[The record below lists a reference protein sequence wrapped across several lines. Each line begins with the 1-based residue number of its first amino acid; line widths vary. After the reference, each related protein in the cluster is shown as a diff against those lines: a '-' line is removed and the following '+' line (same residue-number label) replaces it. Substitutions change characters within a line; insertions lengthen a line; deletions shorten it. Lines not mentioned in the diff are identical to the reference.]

1 MKMIQLFF
9 AASRQSRVIFRTCF
23 GRWIENWQETSL
35 LNGMIEVKEGANPPA
50 TNLEHDLRSLL
61 SRFKYVK
68 TDPGAGRLDKLKQT
82 ASASW
87 A

>member
-1 MKMIQLFF
+1 
-9 AASRQSRVIFRTCF
+9 
-23 GRWIENWQETSL
+23 
-35 LNGMIEVKEGANPPA
+35 MIEVKEGANPPA

-61 SRFKYVK
+61 SRFKYVHGLGESWVAMFQICACWRLAVK
-68 TDPGAGRLDKLKQT
+68 TDPSARRLDKLEQT